1 MDIKLDIK
9 YIINII
15 SESKEFINIFNNN
28 TVDDNT
34 NINNIYEI
42 IILIS
47 KVIKSNSFLKDK
59 TLDNIINQNIEQ
71 NIDKLTLF
79 QLYNDICIIKY
90 CIKICINKIKLL
102 NDKLHIFNKNIQSEL
117 LKKYKIILDLYKK
130 RKDVNKSDT
139 YLFIYN
145 KMNILEFNNDND
157 IRYSYINI
165 NELNELD
172 NLVINNFTMYKL
184 YKDIIYKLINKLL
197 EQDIHDTHNDNIN
210 LLLSH
215 VEKIK
220 NLFLNK
226 DLLYDNSIT
235 LDYFNLDKN
244 KNNTKNKK
252 PEYLKNNIN
261 NPFIKSFGLSPI
273 SKFNSLKDITDIII
287 KKIVKNNGKENK
299 IDIVKKESDLIDLV
313 KYLNSDK
320 SKKNKSN
327 ISLIVI
333 NKLIKN
339 PIEFDISK
347 LYDKNEIKNYK
358 QGETNGINIKYI
370 SKFTTIKFKEI
381 NNKWNFNTTNYGS
394 LDNNNFIIL
403 EKINKDNYRIL
414 KKYSNINIRH
424 RTYNI
429 FENVLDSDGIINNRN
444 VIFGFITFILNKN
457 IIYDNDR
464 INIYN
469 NMIESKI
476 VKNMI
481 LYNKVDNFELNK
493 SSKIIDVTLLKY
505 DLVNKIIQIINNLSK
520 NKKIFKNKK
529 DIINLMHND
538 MIINCF
544 SNFLITHFL
553 SYISEKFKNYN
564 NSNYYINDLLKT
576 FIAQLLIVKTNFQK
590 KIHDIYIEKESE
602 LIQLDIKS
610 VKSFLENIFIEVLDL
625 LITVDDNIYL
635 SVIYKTKLLE
645 VLSFK

>member
-1 MDIKLDIK
+1 MAIKLDIK
-9 YIINII
+9 YVTNII
-15 SESKEFINIFNNN
+15 SEIKEFINVFNNN
-28 TVDDNT
+28 TIDDNT
-34 NINNIYEI
+34 NINDIYEI
-42 IILIS
+42 IILTS

-59 TLDNIINQNIEQ
+59 TIDNINNQNIEQ
-71 NIDKLTLF
+71 DIDKLNLF

-90 CIKICINKIKLL
+90 CIKICITKIKAL
-102 NDKLHIFNKNIQSEL
+102 NDKLHIFDKDIQSTL
-117 LKKYKIILDLYKK
+117 LKKYNIILDLYKK
-130 RKDVNKSDT
+130 RKDLNKSDT

-145 KMNILEFNNDND
+145 KMNILEFNNDNN
-157 IRYSYINI
+157 IRKSYINI
-165 NELNELD
+165 NELNKLN
-172 NLVINNFTMYKL
+172 NLVINNFTLYKL
-184 YKDIIYKLINKLL
+184 YKDIICKLINKLL
-197 EQDIHDTHNDNIN
+197 KQNIHETHNDNIY

-226 DLLYDNSIT
+226 DLLYNNSIT

-244 KNNTKNKK
+244 NTKNKNK
-252 PEYLKNNIN
+252 DYTKNNIN

-287 KKIVKNNGKENK
+287 KKIVKNNEKDNK

-320 SKKNKSN
+320 SKKNQSN
-327 ISLIVI
+327 ISIIVI

-358 QGETNGINIKYI
+358 QGETNGINSKCI
-370 SKFTTIKFKEI
+370 SKFTTIKFKEM
-381 NNKWNFNTTNYGS
+381 NNKWDFNTTNYGS

-414 KKYSNINIRH
+414 KKYSNINIKY

-457 IIYDNDR
+457 IVYNNDR
-464 INIYN
+464 INMYN
-469 NMIESKI
+469 NIIESKI

-481 LYNKVDNFELNK
+481 LYNKVDNFELNRN
-493 SSKIIDVTLLKY
+493 SKIIDVTLLKY
-505 DLVNKIIQIINNLSK
+505 ELITKIVQTIDNLSK

-529 DIINLMHND
+529 DIINLIHND
-538 MIINCF
+538 HIMNCF

-553 SYISEKFKNYN
+553 SYISKKFKNYN
-564 NSNYYINDLLKT
+564 NSNYYINELLKT

-590 KIHDIYIEKESE
+590 KIHDIYIEKESD
-602 LIQLDIKS
+602 LKQLDIKS
-610 VKSFLENIFIEVLDL
+610 VKLFLENIFIEVLDL